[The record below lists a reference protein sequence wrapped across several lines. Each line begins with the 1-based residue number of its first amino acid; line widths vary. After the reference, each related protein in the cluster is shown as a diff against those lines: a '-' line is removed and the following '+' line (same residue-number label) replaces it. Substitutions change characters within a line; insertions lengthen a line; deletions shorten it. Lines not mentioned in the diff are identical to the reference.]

1 MSKSKYVDTAA
12 IMQVIG
18 AIYIQPSLLDNENY
32 HFHEEDFCEDFHVT
46 LFGTIYNLHALGA
59 KEITLNAI
67 EDYLAQRP
75 KRQAI
80 YKANKGAEYLEQLKE
95 ATQLTAFQYYYD
107 RMKKMTLLRMYNEK
121 CGMDL
126 SWLYDMDNI
135 FDAKKKQAQEDW
147 LDNTTLVEMAD
158 IINKKIDD
166 IKLTYI
172 DHCDNEIVQA
182 GQGAELLLEQLKQ
195 KPELGYPLYGKYINT
210 ITRGARLKKFY
221 LRSAATGV
229 GKALPNST
237 VIPTP
242 QGDKKVGDIKVG
254 DYLFDGFGKPTLV
267 RAIYPQGEKEVW
279 EVEFKDGRTAKCC
292 EEHLWSF
299 CTEGQRIEFKKAR
312 KFQTKTLSEISQMPL
327 FKPGHGYNILVPMQ
341 KAVEYPK
348 KEYHIKPYSFGLLLG
363 DGSFRYSE
371 NNKALSYS
379 SENEILPSYIAE
391 EMNWNFKSSSDLNFN
406 WIFEWK
412 EAQGRHINIW
422 VEEALKDYP
431 ALWNVKSEDKFI
443 PTEYLE
449 GNIDQRLDLLNGL
462 LDSDGT
468 VEADKGKV
476 SYWTISEQL
485 KDGVVK
491 LALSLGYKATVVR
504 DYHKQSLCYKVEI
517 SGTPED
523 KVKLFKL
530 PRKKALIESW
540 YNNSKRKEHN
550 LFNPIIAINKLDY
563 SEEMTCFYV
572 ENDEHLFL
580 MNDYIVT
587 HNTRSMIADAC
598 YIGCGQMYD
607 PEAGEW
613 INTGM
618 PQPTLYIATEQDIN
632 EIQIMMI
639 AFLSAVDSDR
649 ISTGDY
655 YEGEWERVMRAAELL
670 RQGKIYFESLPDFS
684 LQDIETVIKKGIRDH
699 EVTYIFH
706 DYIHTSLRILEEIT
720 RRSGGVK
727 LREDNILFMLSVKLK
742 DICNQYGV
750 FIMSATQLNG
760 KKK

>member
-1 MSKSKYVDTAA
+1 MSKSKYVDTSA

-18 AIYIQPSLLDNENY
+18 AIYIKPDLLENENY
-32 HFHEEDFCEDFHVT
+32 HFHEEDFVEDFHTT

-80 YKANKGAEYLEQLKE
+80 YKANKGAEYLEQLKG

-147 LDNTTLVEMAD
+147 LDSTTLVEMAD
-158 IINKKIDD
+158 EINKKIDD
-166 IKLTYI
+166 IKLTYV

-195 KPELGYPLYGKYINT
+195 KPELGYPMYGKYINT

-229 GKALPNST
+229 GK
-237 VIPTP
+237 
-242 QGDKKVGDIKVG
+242 
-254 DYLFDGFGKPTLV
+254 
-267 RAIYPQGEKEVW
+267 
-279 EVEFKDGRTAKCC
+279 
-292 EEHLWSF
+292 
-299 CTEGQRIEFKKAR
+299 
-312 KFQTKTLSEISQMPL
+312 
-327 FKPGHGYNILVPMQ
+327 
-341 KAVEYPK
+341 
-348 KEYHIKPYSFGLLLG
+348 
-363 DGSFRYSE
+363 
-371 NNKALSYS
+371 
-379 SENEILPSYIAE
+379 
-391 EMNWNFKSSSDLNFN
+391 
-406 WIFEWK
+406 
-412 EAQGRHINIW
+412 
-422 VEEALKDYP
+422 
-431 ALWNVKSEDKFI
+431 
-443 PTEYLE
+443 
-449 GNIDQRLDLLNGL
+449 
-462 LDSDGT
+462 
-468 VEADKGKV
+468 
-476 SYWTISEQL
+476 
-485 KDGVVK
+485 
-491 LALSLGYKATVVR
+491 
-504 DYHKQSLCYKVEI
+504 
-517 SGTPED
+517 
-523 KVKLFKL
+523 
-530 PRKKALIESW
+530 
-540 YNNSKRKEHN
+540 
-550 LFNPIIAINKLDY
+550 
-563 SEEMTCFYV
+563 
-572 ENDEHLFL
+572 
-580 MNDYIVT
+580 
-587 HNTRSMIADAC
+587 TRSMIADAC

-607 PEAGEW
+607 LETNEW
-613 INTGM
+613 VNTGM

-655 YEGEWERVMRAAELL
+655 REGEWERVMRAADIL
-670 RQGKIYFESLPDFS
+670 RQGKIFFESLPDFS
-684 LQDIETVIKKGIRDH
+684 LQDIENVIKKGIRDH

-706 DYIHTSLRILEEIT
+706 DYIHTSMKILEEIT

-760 KKK
+760 DYREAEVYDQNLLRGAKAIADKIDYGAMMLEVTEKDKEALKELCKRGNFEMPEIKMSVYKNRAGRWKGIIVWCKANRGICRIDPLFVTKYDYALVEMEDFKINVKRSIDLSAF

>member
-1 MSKSKYVDTAA
+1 MSKSKYIDTSA

-18 AIYIQPSLLDNENY
+18 AIYIKPDLLENENY
-32 HFHEEDFCEDFHVT
+32 RFHEEDFVEDFHTT

-166 IKLTYI
+166 IKLTYV
-172 DHCDNEIVQA
+172 DHCDNEIVQI

-229 GKALPNST
+229 GK
-237 VIPTP
+237 
-242 QGDKKVGDIKVG
+242 
-254 DYLFDGFGKPTLV
+254 
-267 RAIYPQGEKEVW
+267 
-279 EVEFKDGRTAKCC
+279 
-292 EEHLWSF
+292 
-299 CTEGQRIEFKKAR
+299 
-312 KFQTKTLSEISQMPL
+312 
-327 FKPGHGYNILVPMQ
+327 
-341 KAVEYPK
+341 
-348 KEYHIKPYSFGLLLG
+348 
-363 DGSFRYSE
+363 
-371 NNKALSYS
+371 
-379 SENEILPSYIAE
+379 
-391 EMNWNFKSSSDLNFN
+391 
-406 WIFEWK
+406 
-412 EAQGRHINIW
+412 
-422 VEEALKDYP
+422 
-431 ALWNVKSEDKFI
+431 
-443 PTEYLE
+443 
-449 GNIDQRLDLLNGL
+449 
-462 LDSDGT
+462 
-468 VEADKGKV
+468 
-476 SYWTISEQL
+476 
-485 KDGVVK
+485 
-491 LALSLGYKATVVR
+491 
-504 DYHKQSLCYKVEI
+504 
-517 SGTPED
+517 
-523 KVKLFKL
+523 
-530 PRKKALIESW
+530 
-540 YNNSKRKEHN
+540 
-550 LFNPIIAINKLDY
+550 
-563 SEEMTCFYV
+563 
-572 ENDEHLFL
+572 
-580 MNDYIVT
+580 
-587 HNTRSMIADAC
+587 TRSMIADAC

-618 PQPTLYIATEQDIN
+618 PQPTLYIATEQDVN

-684 LQDIETVIKKGIRDH
+684 LQDIENVIKKGIRDH

-706 DYIHTSLRILEEIT
+706 DYIHTSMKILEEIT

-760 KKK
+760 DYREAEVYDQNLLRGAKAIADKIDYGAMMLEVTEKDKEALREVCKRGNFEMPEIKMSIYKNRAGRWKGIIVWCKANRGICRIDPLFVTKYDYALVEMEDFKINVKRSVDLSAF